1 MEKWSI
7 PVVIAIV
14 ALLMPVSTAS
24 VSAQGELSISK
35 SADLTSAAVGDTIT
49 YTYTVSNSD
58 NVTIEN
64 ISLLDD
70 KIGPIDLGGQ
80 TSLSAGENI
89 KATATYT
96 VVLADL
102 PGPLVNTAIISG
114 TDPNGN
120 PVTTSVAAS
129 VDLTYTASLQL
140 KKTADPSSAA
150 PHETITYTYTITN
163 NGNAIT
169 DNLSLQDDKLG
180 AISLTDTTLAPG
192 ESVNATATYA
202 VAISDLPGPIVNT
215 AEVTGIAPDGTL
227 VSAKTDPV
235 SVPLYINKKLL
246 TKAEILKLSGVPGKG
261 IDKAPGLQK
270 LFNPKSQAAEHAGKK
285 DKDKKKEQ
293 LRIRQMT
300 ENQGAAKGQIK
311 IEQKVKN
318 KSE

>member
-1 MEKWSI
+1 MQKWSI
-7 PVVIAIV
+7 PVLIAIV

-80 TSLSAGENI
+80 TSLGAGENI
-89 KATATYT
+89 T
-96 VVLADL
+96 
-102 PGPLVNTAIISG
+102 
-114 TDPNGN
+114 
-120 PVTTSVAAS
+120 
-129 VDLTYTASLQL
+129 
-140 KKTADPSSAA
+140 
-150 PHETITYTYTITN
+150 
-163 NGNAIT
+163 
-169 DNLSLQDDKLG
+169 
-180 AISLTDTTLAPG
+180 
-192 ESVNATATYA
+192 ATATYA
-202 VAISDLPGPIVNT
+202 VTISDLPGPIVNT

-293 LRIRQMT
+293 LRIRQMS

-318 KSE
+318 QSK